1 MRPGKKLIYRLLL
14 SWLLSMPAYGQTG
27 PFVVKDIRVVGL
39 QRVSAGTVFNYLPV
53 KVGDTVRAGETE
65 KIIRALFKTGF
76 FKDVRLQ
83 RDGDI
88 LIVDVIERPAI
99 SEIEI
104 SGNKDLAT
112 EDLLQALKD
121 IGLSEG
127 RVFNRSLLDKIEQE
141 LRRQY
146 FSQGKYGVKLT
157 STVTPLERNRV
168 AVSIEISE
176 GQVARIK
183 QINIIGNREFD
194 EEELLEQ
201 FSLSTTGWLSWFT
214 KDDQY
219 SKQVLAGDLEK
230 LRSYY
235 LDRGFIRFKIDST
248 QVSITPDKRDIYVT
262 VVVYEGDIYTI
273 SDIKLAGK
281 LVVPKEEMFP
291 LIHLKR
297 GEEFSRKK
305 SIEGSDRIS
314 KLLGNRGYAF
324 ANVNSIPEI
333 DEEKHQVAVTF
344 FVDPGKRVYV
354 RRVNMQGNTRTRD
367 EVMRR
372 EMRQMEA
379 GWFSAE
385 QVKLSR
391 ERLQRLGYFEEVT
404 IETPAVPGSTDQVD
418 VNVKVTEKPSGTLTA
433 GVGYSQAGGITL
445 NTSITQDN
453 FLGTGK
459 RLSFGFNNSTA
470 NTEYRLSYFN
480 PYYTINGVSRGFNLS
495 YTETDFDDLDSADYD
510 TDIGRAG
517 VNFGIPISD
526 FDRIGITADFEHTKM
541 NLGNQVPVNSVVAKF
556 VDDNGEKYNDVKLG
570 IRWSYDSRNRA
581 VFPTRGGQ
589 QSLSAQATV
598 PGSDLKYWKVSYRQ
612 TRFFPLI
619 KGLTLKLNADLGY
632 GDGYSD
638 TGDLP
643 FFQNFFAGGFRSVR
657 GYKQNTLG
665 PRDVDTGGNKGR
677 GDPIGGNLKTV
688 GNIEMIAQLPF
699 KPIEDTVRV
708 SAFVD
713 AGNVF
718 ETGSSD
724 HGFDTGKIRYSTGL
738 GATWLSPFGVLSVSY
753 AQPFNQ
759 GDEDDEEKFQF
770 NFGQA
775 F

>member
-1 MRPGKKLIYRLLL
+1 MWPSNKLIKRLLL
-14 SWLLSMPAYGQTG
+14 SWLLCMPVYGQT
-27 PFVVKDIRVVGL
+27 PSFVVKDIRVEGL

-53 KVGDTVRAGETE
+53 KVGDTIRQGETG
-65 KIIRALFKTGF
+65 KIIRALYKTGF

-83 RDGDI
+83 RQGEV

-99 SEIEI
+99 SKIDI
-104 SGNKDLAT
+104 SGNKDLET

-121 IGLSEG
+121 IGLAEG

-146 FSQGKYGVKLT
+146 FNQGKYGVKLT

-168 AVSIEISE
+168 AISIKISE
-176 GQVARIK
+176 GQVAKIK
-183 QINIIGNREFD
+183 QINIIGNRAFSED
-194 EEELLEQ
+194 ELLDQ
-201 FSLSTTGWLSWFT
+201 FSLSTTGFLSWFT

-219 SKQVLAGDLEK
+219 SKQILAGDLEK

-235 LDRGFIRFKIDST
+235 LDQGFIRFKIEST

-262 VVVYEGDIYTI
+262 VVVYEGDIYRI

-281 LVVPKEEMFP
+281 MVVPEENIFP
-291 LIHLKR
+291 LIHLRR
-297 GEEFSRKK
+297 GEEFSRKN
-305 SIEGSDRIS
+305 SIESSDRIS

-333 DEEKHQVAVTF
+333 DEEKQEVAVTF
-344 FVDPGKRVYV
+344 FMDPGKRVYV

-372 EMRQMEA
+372 EMRQLES

-418 VNVKVTEKPSGTLTA
+418 VNVKVTEKPSGSLTA
-433 GVGYSQAGGITL
+433 GVGYSQSSGITF
-445 NTSITQDN
+445 NTSVTQDN

-459 RLSFGFNNSTA
+459 RLSFAFNTSTA
-470 NTEYRLSYFN
+470 NREYRLAYSN

-495 YTETDFDDLDSADYD
+495 YTQTDFDDLDSADYSTD
-510 TDIGRAG
+510 TGRAG
-517 VNFGIPISD
+517 VNFGVPIGE
-526 FDRIGITADFEHTKM
+526 FDRIGFTGDYEHTKLS
-541 NLGNQVPVNSVVAKF
+541 LGNRVPIESAVAKF
-556 VDDNGEKYNDVKLG
+556 VDDNGDKYNDFKLG
-570 IRWSYDSRNRA
+570 VRWSYDSRNRS
-581 VFPTRGGQ
+581 VFPSRGGQ
-589 QSLSAQATV
+589 QSLSVQATV
-598 PGSDLKYWKVSYRQ
+598 PGSDLKYYKVSYRQ
-612 TRFFPLI
+612 ARFFPLTE
-619 KGLTLKLNADLGY
+619 GLTLKLNADLGY

-638 TGDLP
+638 TGELP
-643 FFQNFFAGGFRSVR
+643 FFHNFFAGGFKSVR

-665 PRDVDTGGNKGR
+665 PRDVDSSGNKGQ

-688 GNIEMIAQLPF
+688 GNIELIVQP
-699 KPIEDTVRV
+699 PIKRLKDTVRV

-713 AGNVF
+713 GGNVF
-718 ETGSSD
+718 ETGSD
-724 HGFDTGKIRYSTGL
+724 AGFETSRIRYSAGL
-738 GATWLSPFGVLSVSY
+738 AATWLSPFGVLSVSV

-759 GDEDDEEKFQF
+759 GEEDEEEIFQF
-770 NFGQA
+770 NFGSA

>member
-1 MRPGKKLIYRLLL
+1 MRPSNKLIKRLLL
-14 SWLLSMPAYGQTG
+14 SWLLCMPVYGQT
-27 PFVVKDIRVVGL
+27 PFFVVKDIRIEGL

-53 KVGDTVRAGETE
+53 KIGDTIRRGETG
-65 KIIRALFKTGF
+65 KIIRALYKTGF

-83 RDGDI
+83 RRGDV

-99 SEIEI
+99 SEIDI
-104 SGNKDLAT
+104 SGNKDLET
-112 EDLLQALKD
+112 DDLLQALKD
-121 IGLSEG
+121 IGLAEG

-146 FSQGKYGVKLT
+146 FNQGKYGVKLT

-176 GQVARIK
+176 GQVAKIK
-183 QINIIGNREFD
+183 QVNIIGNRTFSED
-194 EEELLEQ
+194 ELLEQ

-219 SKQVLAGDLEK
+219 SKQILAGDLEK

-235 LDRGFIRFKIDST
+235 LDQGFIRFKIEST

-262 VVVYEGDIYTI
+262 IVVYEGDVYTI

-281 LVVPKEEMFP
+281 MVVPEENIFP
-291 LIHLKR
+291 LIHLRR
-297 GEEFSRKK
+297 GEEFSRKN
-305 SIEGSDRIS
+305 SIESSDRIS

-344 FVDPGKRVYV
+344 FMDPGKRVYV

-372 EMRQMEA
+372 EMRQLES

-391 ERLQRLGYFEEVT
+391 ERLQRMGYFEEVT

-418 VNVKVTEKPSGTLTA
+418 VNVKVTEKPSGSLTA
-433 GVGYSQAGGITL
+433 GVGFSQSNGITF
-445 NTSITQDN
+445 NTSVTQDN

-459 RLSFGFNNSTA
+459 RMSLAFNNSSA
-470 NTEYRLSYFN
+470 NTEYRLAYNN

-495 YTETDFDDLDSADYD
+495 YTETDFDDLDSADYSTD
-510 TDIGRAG
+510 TGRAG
-517 VNFGIPISD
+517 VSFGVPISE
-526 FDRIGITADFEHTKM
+526 FDRIGLTADYEHTKLT
-541 NLGNQVPVNSVVAKF
+541 LGNKVPFDSAVAEF
-556 VDDNGEKYNDVKLG
+556 VYKNGDKYNDVKLG
-570 IRWSYDSRNRA
+570 VRWSYDSRNRS
-581 VFPTRGGQ
+581 VFPSRGGQ
-589 QSLSAQATV
+589 QSLSAQTTV
-598 PGSDLKYWKVSYRQ
+598 PGSDLKYYKINYRQ
-612 TRFFPLI
+612 TRFFPLT
-619 KGLTLKLNADLGY
+619 KEFTLKLNADLGY

-643 FFQNFFAGGFRSVR
+643 FFHNFFAGGFKSVR
-657 GYKQNTLG
+657 GFKQNTLG
-665 PRDVDTGGNKGR
+665 PRDVDRGGDKGQ

-688 GNIEMIAQLPF
+688 GNIELIVQP
-699 KPIEDTVRV
+699 PIKRLKDTVRV

-713 AGNVF
+713 GGNVF

-724 HGFDTGKIRYSTGL
+724 HSFETGKIRYSAGL
-738 GATWLSPFGVLSVSY
+738 AATWLSPFGVLSVSF

-759 GDEDDEEKFQF
+759 GEEDEEEKFQF
-770 NFGQA
+770 NFGSG